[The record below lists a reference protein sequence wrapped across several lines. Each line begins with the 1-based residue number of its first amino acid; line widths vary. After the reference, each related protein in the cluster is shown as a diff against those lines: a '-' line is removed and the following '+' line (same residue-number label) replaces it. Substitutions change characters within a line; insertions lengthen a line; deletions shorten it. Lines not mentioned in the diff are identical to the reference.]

1 MKTNYKGFEI
11 IKTYR
16 HGYTYWK
23 IAGENTLYST
33 MKGAKIAIDSKVEA

>member
-1 MKTNYKGFEI
+1 MGTNYKGYKI

-23 IAGENTLYST
+23 IDGEDTLYST
-33 MKGAKIAIDSKVEA
+33 MKGAKIAINNK